1 MYLAKLHCMIKS
13 LRSSQS
19 FQTYI
24 KMYKTDTK
32 DSLIEMYHYRVEA
45 LQNKIEFLEAQLE
58 VNQMNEVV

>member
-1 MYLAKLHCMIKS
+1 
-13 LRSSQS
+13 
-19 FQTYI
+19 
-24 KMYKTDTK
+24 MYKTDTK